1 MKVEVRTKA
10 LDDAVNG
17 LKGFANVT
25 IGDCF
30 AIHNISIVESKEGN
44 LFVSMPS
51 YKSKQIGEE
60 GNPVYK
66 DICNPVTK
74 DFREKLNNAV
84 LESYK
89 IKATVIFEHEQ
100 RDPNQLIEDTIS
112 QMDARGE
119 FPFDKGFTKKDV
131 GVR

>member
-1 MKVEVRTKA
+1 M
-10 LDDAVNG
+10 
-17 LKGFANVT
+17 
-25 IGDCF
+25 
-30 AIHNISIVESKEGN
+30 ESKEGN

-51 YKSKQIGEE
+51 YKSKQIGED

-89 IKATVIFEHEQ
+89 IKAPVIFEHEQ
-100 RDPNQLIEDTIS
+100 RDPNQLIADTIA

-119 FPFDKGFTKKDV
+119 FPFDKGFAKKDV
-131 GVR
+131 GAR